1 MSYDLSDGRATRIVN
16 VIPDPNWL
24 YSTIVQASAA
34 AVAILAGFTI
44 TRIVANRSE
53 IDRNIFRLA
62 ILKPE
67 IARVEKVKS
76 QAEMRRIGD
85 QTPIYLKGA
94 LEYLELNPLASDDAI
109 KDSFEEGQV
118 KLTED
123 EIDRILSKMHVYLEE
138 ARTMIPP
145 LLKNNVIPQVNEMQL
160 KRLGFDLNP
169 EEAVVYLFVLKEI
182 RAKKTQWMGERPLL
196 GVNTNALTEWYENRF
211 AIDSLFYDGGKDSM
225 QEKDANESLGKLLL
239 EESTLE
245 ADIQVRTQMV
255 KLRWFYTAITTLTLF
270 GIVVPA
276 FFMTRRPV
284 PISPSYRN
292 FTLVMFFIA
301 IGLSAYYIFD
311 SLQHKKHAPDSNL

>member
-123 EIDRILSKMHVYLEE
+123 EIDRILSKMRVYLEE

-160 KRLGFDLNP
+160 KRFD
-169 EEAVVYLFVLKEI
+169 
-182 RAKKTQWMGERPLL
+182 
-196 GVNTNALTEWYENRF
+196 
-211 AIDSLFYDGGKDSM
+211 
-225 QEKDANESLGKLLL
+225 
-239 EESTLE
+239 
-245 ADIQVRTQMV
+245 
-255 KLRWFYTAITTLTLF
+255 F
-270 GIVVPA
+270 G
-276 FFMTRRPV
+276 R
-284 PISPSYRN
+284 S
-292 FTLVMFFIA
+292 
-301 IGLSAYYIFD
+301 
-311 SLQHKKHAPDSNL
+311 